1 MMKKHQSLLLI
12 TITLLS
18 LSTHAS
24 QGDRYYQEVES
35 AKSSINQSL
44 NSSAFNSFNEESYC
58 SDAACV
64 AEMNN
69 PSQKDYFGNDNKM
82 VDDGMIGLAN
92 DPNAANVV
100 TGFND
105 RPKYDIDPND
115 PALRRA
121 KGYMDDSYNISH
133 GISSKYHDCDDGSVC
148 LFDPIK
154 TNCSQPT
161 NNNVPCYSDPVATIE
176 LGTTRYTCPSGW
188 GLSGMTCHITV
199 TQCRYDGDNYV
210 SRWEDKGNGMVVV
223 RYRWNNKSV
232 RPPPYTRG
240 KQVGGGHY
248 SKRYHICGPV
258 AQQKPASLTC
268 DAGYTLSGAQ
278 CLRNSVQWK
287 TPCDLLS
294 GCNQVGD
301 RVCIEGAET
310 RTVNGIPTYLPCW
323 KYQINNKCDLPN
335 TCDALLSPTKT
346 KSTTQLFTTK
356 TAPDIVECSES
367 KRVCSQ
373 ELLGVCIA
381 YDVSLDC
388 QEKQCEQ
395 IGLTC
400 GEESFCLDGDCYN
413 PPPQPNENF
422 EESAAALAA
431 LGAAAANLNADTLT
445 IFSGEPAFCSK
456 KPIGLSDCCADSGWG
471 GDIGLTQCSEEEKG
485 LAEAKEDGLTVSLG
499 EYCAE
504 EVLGVCIRKKKSY
517 CQFDSKMSRIVQE
530 QGRPQLGMNFGSKKS
545 PNCNGITPE
554 QLSQLDFSTIDF
566 SDFYEDMQGN
576 MELPDMEQ
584 IQDTISDKFEDMQK

>member
-1 MMKKHQSLLLI
+1 MMKNRHLLLI
-12 TITLLS
+12 ITIALLS
-18 LSTHAS
+18 LATHAS
-24 QGDRYYQEVES
+24 QGDRYYQEVEG
-35 AKSSINQSL
+35 AKNSINQSL

-69 PSQKDYFGNDNKM
+69 PSQKDYFGHDNKM

-92 DPNAANVV
+92 DPNAANVI

-115 PALRRA
+115 PALKRA

-133 GISSKYHDCDDGSVC
+133 GISSKYHDCEDGSVC
-148 LFDPIK
+148 SFEPVK
-154 TNCSQPT
+154 SNCSQPT
-161 NNNVPCYSDPVATIE
+161 NNNVPCYSNPLATIE
-176 LGTTRYTCPSGW
+176 LGTTRYQCPSGW
-188 GLSGMTCHITV
+188 GLSGATCHITV
-199 TQCRYDGDNYV
+199 NECRYNGDNYV
-210 SRWEDKGNGMVVV
+210 TWGNDSGRN
-223 RYRWNNKSV
+223 RYYWNGRKVN
-232 RPPPYTRG
+232 PPPYFKG
-240 KQVGGGHY
+240 LIVENFGH
-248 SKRYHICGPV
+248 KKNWQICGPV
-258 AQQKPASLTC
+258 PRQQPATLHC

-278 CLRNSVQWK
+278 CLRNSIQWK

-294 GCNQVGD
+294 ECSQVGEK
-301 RVCIEGAET
+301 VCIEGAGT

-323 KYQINNKCDLPN
+323 KYQVNNQCDMPS
-335 TCDALLSPTKT
+335 TCDALLPPTRALR
-346 KSTTQLFTTK
+346 SVQPFSTK
-356 TAPDIVECSES
+356 TAPEFVECTES

-381 YDVSLDC
+381 YDVTLDC
-388 QEKQCEQ
+388 KDKQCEQ
-395 IGLTC
+395 IGLIC

-413 PPPQPNENF
+413 PPPQINENF
-422 EESAAALAA
+422 DESAAALAA
-431 LGAAAANLNADTLT
+431 LGAAAANLNADSLT

-471 GDIGLTQCSEEEKG
+471 GDIGLTQCSEEEKA
-485 LAEAKEDGLTVSLG
+485 LADAKEDGLTVSLG

-517 CQFDSKMSRIVQE
+517 CLFDDKMARIVQE
-530 QGRPQLGMNFGSKKS
+530 QGRPQLGLNFGSKKN
-545 PNCNGITPE
+545 PECNGITPE
-554 QLSQLDFSTIDF
+554 QLSQLDFSTIDW
-566 SDFYEDMQGN
+566 SDFYEDMENN

-584 IQDTISDKFEDMQK
+584 IQDSISDKFEDMQK

>member
-1 MMKKHQSLLLI
+1 MMKNRHLLLTA
-12 TITLLS
+12 TIALLS
-18 LSTHAS
+18 LATSAS
-24 QGDRYYQEVES
+24 QGDRYYQEVQG
-35 AKSSINQSL
+35 AKNSINQSL

-58 SDAACV
+58 SDATCV

-82 VDDGMIGLAN
+82 ADDGMIGLAN

-176 LGTTRYTCPSGW
+176 LGTTRYQCPSGW
-188 GLSGMTCHITV
+188 GLSGTTCSASV
-199 TQCRYDGDNYV
+199 RECRYDIRNRVLEWDDGVNSGSLWRWDN
-210 SRWEDKGNGMVVV
+210 RNAH
-223 RYRWNNKSV
+223 
-232 RPPPYTRG
+232 PPT
-240 KQVGGGHY
+240 Y
-248 SKRYHICGPV
+248 SKGRRMYSSWDSDEYQICKYVPK
-258 AQQKPASLTC
+258 QQPATLTC

-278 CLRNSVQWK
+278 CLRNSIQWK

-294 GCNQVGD
+294 GCNQVGG
-301 RVCIEGAET
+301 RVCIDGAGT

-335 TCDALLSPTKT
+335 TCDALLSPTKI

-356 TAPDIVECSES
+356 TAPNIVECAES

-381 YDVSLDC
+381 YDVTLDC

-395 IGLTC
+395 IGLIC

-413 PPPQPNENF
+413 PPPQINENF
-422 EESAAALAA
+422 DESAAALAA
-431 LGAAAANLNADTLT
+431 LGAAAANLNADSLT

-471 GDIGLTQCSEEEKG
+471 GDIGLTQCSEEEKA
-485 LAEAKEDGLTVSLG
+485 LADAKEDGLTVSLG

-517 CQFDSKMSRIVQE
+517 CLFDSKMSRIVQE
-530 QGRPQLGMNFGSKKS
+530 QGRPQIGLDFGSKKK
-545 PNCNGITPE
+545 PECDGITPE

-576 MELPDMEQ
+576 MELPDMDL
-584 IQDTISDKFEDMQK
+584 IQDSISDKFEDMQK